1 MIVFQAFSWFQ
12 DLLTEHAELF
22 WNFFSADMVGVL
34 ETMPPDCWDSF
45 PLFQLLNDYLSS
57 EVSLKSGKFHQQ
69 LTQIYA
75 PLVVRYVDL
84 MEASIAQSINGGVD
98 GQLNNQNNTN
108 SFDSSSTTGTTSTT
122 TGFAASALETVGAL
136 GNVGSLV
143 SAAAVGAANAAN
155 VASRTGG
162 LMAAATAA
170 ASAATQAATNP
181 TSIGMTS
188 CIPVTSSELIW
199 KLEALQNFIR
209 ELHWPDII
217 FAEHMDNRLKMMAGD
232 MIDAAAQRN
241 LNCFDSWLKRSSK
254 GTDFILPNECCN
266 MINTVIELKASIL
279 KLCTKDTK
287 GEDMHE
293 YQNQTETN
301 LERVQRKMA
310 ILLNDK
316 MGKILEG
323 NLMKLA
329 RYDVNTL
336 LSSVLSLTVSILN
349 KFICI

>member
-1 MIVFQAFSWFQ
+1 MYITHIVFPII
-12 DLLTEHAELF
+12 L
-22 WNFFSADMVGVL
+22 
-34 ETMPPDCWDSF
+34 
-45 PLFQLLNDYLSS
+45 
-57 EVSLKSGKFHQQ
+57 VSLKSGKFHQQ

-108 SFDSSSTTGTTSTT
+108 SFDSSSTTGTTT

-188 CIPVTSSELIW
+188 CIPVTSSELLW

-232 MIDAAAQRN
+232 MIDAAAQR
-241 LNCFDSWLKRSSK
+241 
-254 GTDFILPNECCN
+254 
-266 MINTVIELKASIL
+266 
-279 KLCTKDTK
+279 
-287 GEDMHE
+287 
-293 YQNQTETN
+293 
-301 LERVQRKMA
+301 
-310 ILLNDK
+310 
-316 MGKILEG
+316 
-323 NLMKLA
+323 
-329 RYDVNTL
+329 
-336 LSSVLSLTVSILN
+336 
-349 KFICI
+349 